1 MVHQLAPLA
10 SLITEVHPSS
20 TSTSTRTFTH
30 TSTSVF
36 ENAPPPPRQVQDTCN
51 TSLERLASV
60 EEAYRVTP
68 SSLPNLPQDRD
79 VEEEASQM
87 VREVGAGRGA
97 PSPVAQYHNGHLVN
111 RVDIGGQQRWE
122 GKQAG

>member
-1 MVHQLAPLA
+1 M
-10 SLITEVHPSS
+10 
-20 TSTSTRTFTH
+20 
-30 TSTSVF
+30 
-36 ENAPPPPRQVQDTCN
+36 
-51 TSLERLASV
+51 

-122 GKQAG
+122 ENRLVDGCLLGRRFRGQPRARA